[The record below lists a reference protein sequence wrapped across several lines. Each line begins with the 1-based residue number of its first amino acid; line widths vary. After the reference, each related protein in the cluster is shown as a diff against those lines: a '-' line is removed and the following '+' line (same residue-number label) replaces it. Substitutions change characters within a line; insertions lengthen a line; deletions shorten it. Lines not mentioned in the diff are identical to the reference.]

1 MRGMLE
7 PLGYDVL
14 HMKFARALTL
24 EKSLS
29 ALKVGIRAKLTVR
42 LFMFWESACLRF
54 FDSDPVPPP
63 FLPQLSISG
72 ANPPPTLLYNH
83 Q

>member
-1 MRGMLE
+1 MLE

-54 FDSDPVPPP
+54 F
-63 FLPQLSISG
+63 
-72 ANPPPTLLYNH
+72 
-83 Q
+83 